1 MTASSNQGANKR
13 GLGKGLGALIP
24 QGSVFVGGRTIVNVD
39 INAVVPNP
47 RQPRTRFSKESLHDL
62 SESIKAQGIIEPI
75 LTRMRDGKYEL
86 VAGERRLRAAKLAG
100 IAVIPA
106 IVKDFSDQQS
116 LEISLIENL
125 QREDL
130 NAMDEA
136 EGYARLA
143 SEFGLT
149 QDNISKRVGKD
160 RSTVTNMIR
169 LLSLPKQIKESLRKG
184 EITVGHA
191 RPLLSVEEA
200 DKQLYFWREITK
212 GNLNVRDTEVLVTGK
227 EDRAKAKKGG
237 RKRAFTQNV
246 ELNAL
251 VEQLTEQL
259 ATKVKIHGS
268 PDRGRIE
275 IEYYSREDL
284 ERVLELISGGKI
296 KRAALDAP
304 AVVHSAPFQA
314 RPEGSLS
321 AGGEQPYNG

>member
-1 MTASSNQGANKR
+1 MANSSKR

-24 QGSVFVGGRTIVNVD
+24 QGSVFTGGRTIVNID
-39 INAVVPNP
+39 INNVMPNP
-47 RQPRTRFSKESLHDL
+47 RQPRTRFAKESLHDL
-62 SESIKAQGIIEPI
+62 AESIKAQGIIEPI

-106 IVKDFSDQQS
+106 IVKDFTDEQS
-116 LEISLIENL
+116 LELSLIENL

-130 NAMDEA
+130 NPMDEA
-136 EGYARLA
+136 EGYSRLA

-149 QDNISKRVGKD
+149 QEDIAKRVGKD

-169 LLSLPKQIKESLRKG
+169 LLSLPKQIKDSLRKE

-191 RPLLSVEEA
+191 RPLLAIEEA
-200 DKQLYFWREITK
+200 DKQLYFWREIVK
-212 GNLNVRDTEVLVTGK
+212 RNLSVRDTEILVTGK
-227 EDRAKAKKGG
+227 EEKPKIKKGG

-251 VEQLTEQL
+251 VEQLTEHL
-259 ATKVKIHGS
+259 ATKVKIFGT

-275 IEYYSREDL
+275 IEFYSKEDL
-284 ERVLELISGGKI
+284 ERVLEMITGGKI
-296 KRAALDAP
+296 KRPEVTAPQTQPAASEIQPPPP
-304 AVVHSAPFQA
+304 A
-314 RPEGSLS
+314 
-321 AGGEQPYNG
+321 

>member
-1 MTASSNQGANKR
+1 MAESKSSKR

-39 INAVVPNP
+39 VNNVIPNP
-47 RQPRTRFSKESLHDL
+47 RQPRTHFAKEALHDL
-62 SESIKAQGIIEPI
+62 AESIRAQGVIEPI

-86 VAGERRLRAAKLAG
+86 IAGERRLRAAKLAG

-106 IVKDFSDQQS
+106 IVKDFTDEQS

-130 NAMDEA
+130 NPMDEA

-149 QDNISKRVGKD
+149 QENIAKRVGKE

-169 LLSLPKQIKESLRKG
+169 LLSLPKPIKDSLRKG

-191 RPLLSVEEA
+191 RPLLALEEA
-200 DKQLYFWREITK
+200 DKQLHFWKEIVK
-212 GNLNVRDTEVLVTGK
+212 RNLNVRDTEILVTGK
-227 EDRAKAKKGG
+227 EEKPRVKKGG
-237 RKRAFTQNV
+237 RKRAYTQNAD
-246 ELNAL
+246 LNAL

-259 ATKVKIHGS
+259 ATKVKIFGT

-275 IEYYSREDL
+275 IEFYSKEDL
-284 ERVLELISGGKI
+284 ERILELITAGKI
-296 KRAALDAP
+296 KRPEAPPAA
-304 AVVHSAPFQA
+304 A
-314 RPEGSLS
+314 RPIAPLS
-321 AGGEQPYNG
+321 TFEAQPPVAA

>member
-1 MTASSNQGANKR
+1 MPNANANKR

-24 QGSVFVGGRTIVNVD
+24 QGSVFTGGRTIVNVD
-39 INAVVPNP
+39 INSVVPNP

-62 SESIKAQGIIEPI
+62 AESIKVQGVIEPI

-86 VAGERRLRAAKLAG
+86 VAGERRLRAAKMAGLA
-100 IAVIPA
+100 AIPA
-106 IVKDFSDQQS
+106 IVKDFTDQQS
-116 LEISLIENL
+116 LELSLIENL

-130 NAMDEA
+130 NPMDEA
-136 EGYARLA
+136 EGYARLN

-149 QDNISKRVGKD
+149 QEAVAKRVGKD
-160 RSTVTNMIR
+160 RSTVANMVR
-169 LLSLPKQIKESLRKG
+169 LLALPKQVKESLRKG

-191 RPLLSVEEA
+191 RPLLTLDDA
-200 DKQLYFWREITK
+200 DKQIHFWHEIVK

-227 EDRAKAKKGG
+227 EDKAKAKKGG

-251 VEQLTEQL
+251 VEQLTEHL
-259 ATKVKIHGS
+259 ATRVKVHGS

-296 KRAALDAP
+296 KRESPLANRPNITSLP
-304 AVVHSAPFQA
+304 PPSAF
-314 RPEGSLS
+314 S
-321 AGGEQPYNG
+321 AQ